1 MKVTIKDIDI
11 LQTLH
16 PLQVAAYLRDRGWQ
30 QQQSIPQKAIIW
42 RKDINPGNA
51 VAVILPLHPDTPGFP
66 VSMSVML
73 ETLETIQGR
82 SQLDILRDLLA
93 IVPNFT
99 RQDDGGFGV
108 TG

>member
-11 LQTLH
+11 LQTLQ
-16 PLQVAAYLRDRGWQ
+16 PLQVAAYLRDRGWVQ
-30 QQQSIPQKAIIW
+30 QQHIPQKAIIW
-42 RKDINPGNA
+42 KKEINPGNA

-73 ETLETIQGR
+73 ETLETIEAR

-99 RQDDGGFGV
+99 WQDDGVFGV
-108 TG
+108 NG

>member
-11 LQTLH
+11 LQTLQ
-16 PLQVAAYLRDRGWQ
+16 PSQVAAYLSDRGWQ
-30 QQQSIPQKAIIW
+30 QQQYIPQKAIIW
-42 RKDINPGNA
+42 RKEINLGNA

-73 ETLETIQGR
+73 ETLETIEAR

-93 IVPNFT
+93 IVPNVT
-99 RQDDGGFGV
+99 MQDDALFGV
-108 TG
+108 KG